1 MKRVFVIFALGV
13 LGAFIYTISAMQ
25 YNYINNVI
33 QVFSGNFLVGYI
45 ISGLLGMIALGIIV
59 RVLLKED
66 YAYNKSYWLLIMVL
80 NPILGIILYGIFA
93 RDFQLRKF
101 PSTRPLIANK
111 AFLAY
116 EEDGEDDFSQAHFG
130 SVFDFI
136 KNHTSRAIYKDSTSV
151 KLLNNGDQFFPKLA
165 EEISKAKRFIMME
178 FYILKT
184 DKIGK
189 KILNL
194 MAKKAQEGLDV
205 YILYDHF
212 GSNKFIDHTYLD
224 HLKDMGIHISVFD
237 QQTLS
242 VFNSNLNFRNH
253 RKVTII
259 DGDVG
264 FIGGMNLGDEYNHG
278 SAKFGFWRDTQ
289 ICVKG
294 RGVLGLYNIF
304 IKDWYYVTN
313 QVLDLHRHPEKAD
326 QTGFFT
332 VIESG
337 PDFENGLI
345 KNTYLKMMASAKKSI
360 KITTPYLILEPEMMA
375 ALKIAAYSGV
385 QIQLMVPGKHDYFTV
400 GYATK
405 SYYEPLLKMG
415 VEIYEYEDKFIHAKT
430 LMIDDLLASIGTVNL
445 DPRSLNLNFE
455 ATAIF
460 ENATVNDAVKTFN
473 DDLKLSHRV
482 TVEEWRKRGIFTK
495 IAQGWFNLF
504 SPMF

>member
-13 LGAFIYTISAMQ
+13 FGAFVYTISAMQ

-33 QVFSGNFLVGYI
+33 QVFSGIFVVGFI

-101 PSTRPLIANK
+101 PKTRPLIASK

-116 EEDGEDDFSQAHFG
+116 EEDGEDDYQEAHFG
-130 SVFDFI
+130 SVFSFI
-136 KNHTSRAIYKDSTSV
+136 KNHTSRAIYKNNTAV
-151 KLLNNGDQFFPKLA
+151 TLLNNGDQFFPKLE
-165 EEISKAKRFIMME
+165 EEIKKAKRFVMME

-184 DKIGK
+184 DNIGQR
-189 KILNL
+189 ILNL
-194 MAKKAQEGLDV
+194 LGEKLKEGVNV

-212 GSNKFIDHTYLD
+212 GSNKYIDHTYIE
-224 HLKDMGIHISVFD
+224 HLKKLGMHIAVFD

-253 RKVTII
+253 RKVTVI

-264 FIGGMNLGDEYNHG
+264 FIGGMNLGDEYNHR
-278 SAKFGFWRDTQ
+278 STRFGFWRDTQ
-289 ICVKG
+289 IMIKG

-313 QVLDLHRHPEKAD
+313 HVLDLYRNPSAENQK
-326 QTGFFT
+326 GFFS

-345 KNTYLKMMASAKKSI
+345 KDTYLKMFASAKKSI
-360 KITTPYLILEPEMMA
+360 KLTTPYLILEPEMMA
-375 ALKIAAYSGV
+375 AIKIAAFSGV
-385 QIQLMVPGKHDYFTV
+385 KIQLMVPGKHDYFTV

-415 VEIYEYEDKFIHAKT
+415 VEIYEYENKFIHAKT
-430 LMIDDLLASIGTVNL
+430 LMIDDVLASVGTVNI

-460 ENATVNDAVKTFN
+460 ENDTVKDVVKTFN
-473 DDLKLSHRV
+473 DDIQLSKRV
-482 TVEEWRKRGIFTK
+482 TVEEWRQRGIFTR